1 MSENKKLHNREEIV
15 DLSNIFVYKN
25 KKLNN
30 FDLNPKKLYQLENY
44 CKSVIIDF
52 EKKGIVNLNKYN
64 YLKSQT
70 RDFILYYFQYQKKK
84 EKEQEKLKIEN
95 FNTPF
100 LALINKYLNLGYKIP
115 NLSPKHNLFKNS
127 LLIENSEKLNQFFD
141 INKLTIKEY
150 KDLNYLK
157 KLEFFL
163 YVIQEIIKKEKIRD
177 ENVNLNNKNKN
188 ENNIKEIIEEITYYQ
203 PNIIKDKSGKFRFT
217 HNKNSKMKII
227 NKYLNLG
234 IEDDFKKRDSKTF
247 KTHKIL
253 NTLSTAE
260 EFGQDFNNNTI
271 QKNQSNKSLYKISKK
286 KKNLDLFLEDNNY
299 SSHKSLDIN
308 NISNYNMTEEKI
320 KEENKKLKSYNE
332 SLKDCIKNLETEKK
346 YNKFA
351 LTKRKHNFPSTTKNS
366 KEKIKFTLKN
376 NNINNYK
383 KISINTSN
391 NFNKSNLKNLKTEP
405 ITTKNQNK
413 KFINFLLPNI
423 KTANNSKKNIIK
435 FFKDYKEKISLIN
448 KRRKTYSS
456 LSNNII
462 SSTITENKKKSITS
476 YYLNGLINPNKGDLN
491 DFLKVI
497 TKTKKK
503 IQNYNFDH
511 FKKMVYSRNLNENSK
526 MKIISNVENLDKK
539 ILDLDK
545 ELIRV
550 VEKNKI

>member
-1 MSENKKLHNREEIV
+1 M
-15 DLSNIFVYKN
+15 
-25 KKLNN
+25 
-30 FDLNPKKLYQLENY
+30 
-44 CKSVIIDF
+44 
-52 EKKGIVNLNKYN
+52 
-64 YLKSQT
+64 
-70 RDFILYYFQYQKKK
+70 
-84 EKEQEKLKIEN
+84 
-95 FNTPF
+95 
-100 LALINKYLNLGYKIP
+100 
-115 NLSPKHNLFKNS
+115 
-127 LLIENSEKLNQFFD
+127 
-141 INKLTIKEY
+141 
-150 KDLNYLK
+150 
-157 KLEFFL
+157 
-163 YVIQEIIKKEKIRD
+163 
-177 ENVNLNNKNKN
+177 
-188 ENNIKEIIEEITYYQ
+188 
-203 PNIIKDKSGKFRFT
+203 
-217 HNKNSKMKII
+217 
-227 NKYLNLG
+227 
-234 IEDDFKKRDSKTF
+234 
-247 KTHKIL
+247 
-253 NTLSTAE
+253 
-260 EFGQDFNNNTI
+260 
-271 QKNQSNKSLYKISKK
+271 
-286 KKNLDLFLEDNNY
+286 EDNNY